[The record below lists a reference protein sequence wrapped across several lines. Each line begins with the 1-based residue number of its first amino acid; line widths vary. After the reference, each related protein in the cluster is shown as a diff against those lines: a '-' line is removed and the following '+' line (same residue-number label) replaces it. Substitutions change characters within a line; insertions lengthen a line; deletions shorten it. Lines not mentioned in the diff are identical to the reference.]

1 MSSEIIFVDFLILLS
16 SPKDLRALVRAS
28 LKPFSW
34 LPPLDVGMVLQKLKN
49 SFSIPWDQPIAHSIY
64 SSLFSSMLDPLKILS
79 IKVCMILKK

>member
-1 MSSEIIFVDFLILLS
+1 MGDFKNTEIIPKELESMSSEIIFVDFLILLS

-49 SFSIPWDQPIAHSIY
+49 SFYMP
-64 SSLFSSMLDPLKILS
+64 
-79 IKVCMILKK
+79 